1 MTLESQPVVLAGL
14 PRALFDE
21 AVTYLADI
29 MRECQLILVDRSD
42 GHDPDLIELAEA
54 LVPDLE
60 EVGELFR
67 RGRHDVDEDRVSL
80 ELELHGG
87 HIGTL
92 VHLQMHLVHLRFLAR
107 RGTLLVA
114 SDPNVSKL
122 LAWIWDET
130 ADQLH
135 GRRPRPYDEGDG

>member
-1 MTLESQPVVLAGL
+1 MTLERQLVVLAGM
-14 PRALFDE
+14 PSGLFDQ

-29 MRECQLILVDRSD
+29 MRECQLILVDRVAD
-42 GHDPDLIELAEA
+42 HDPELIGLAEA

-67 RGRHDVDEDRVSL
+67 KGRHEMAGDQVSL
-80 ELELHGG
+80 ELDLHAG
-87 HIGTL
+87 HLGTL
-92 VHLQMHLVHLRFLAR
+92 VHLQMHLVQLRYLAR

-135 GRRPRPYDEGDG
+135 GRQPHRYG